1 MLKKNYLNHVKMKQ
15 KDVFNFIKEKF
26 NIDITNYNQEEFEK
40 ILLIIEKYLLKEI
53 ELNNNINKENNKVL
67 KNLLEQINNTL
78 I

>member
-1 MLKKNYLNHVKMKQ
+1 MIKKNYLNHVKMKQ

-26 NIDITNYNQEEFEK
+26 NIDITNYNQEELEK

-78 I
+78 M